1 MYESI
6 NSRRLDVKESQDGH
20 LFQRTEVN
28 AVAII
33 RVQSLSCKFRNLLQY
48 SNKAAKCMIL
58 SYYIVSYRVIPD
70 VCKFSIF
77 PFVLIAWMDPAN
89 VGYIRE

>member
-20 LFQRTEVN
+20 LLHRTEVN

-48 SNKAAKCMIL
+48 STKAAKCMIL
-58 SYYIVSYRVIPD
+58 SYYIVSNRIIPD

-77 PFVLIAWMDPAN
+77 PFVLIEWKDPAN
-89 VGYIRE
+89 FGYMDE

>member
-1 MYESI
+1 M
-6 NSRRLDVKESQDGH
+6 KESQDGH

-58 SYYIVSYRVIPD
+58 SYYIVLYRVIPD

-77 PFVLIAWMDPAN
+77 PFVLIVGMDPAN
-89 VGYIRE
+89 EGYVLE